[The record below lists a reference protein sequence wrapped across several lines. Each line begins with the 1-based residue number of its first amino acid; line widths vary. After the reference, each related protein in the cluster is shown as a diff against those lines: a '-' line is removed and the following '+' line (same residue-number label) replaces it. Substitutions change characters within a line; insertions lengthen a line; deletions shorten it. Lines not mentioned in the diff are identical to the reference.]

1 MSKQS
6 PPLQTVSAAEA
17 RHEFTELLGQ
27 VTRQG
32 GRVLV
37 EERGVPVAAI
47 ISAQDLVQLNR
58 LEQEREQ
65 DFDILDEL
73 GSAFVDVPA
82 EAIEREVAKAVA
94 EVRRAPVEPVGRLA
108 AERA

>member
-6 PPLQTVSAAEA
+6 LPLQTVSAAEA

-27 VTRQG
+27 VKRQG

-65 DFDILDEL
+65 DFEILNEI
-73 GSAFVDVPA
+73 GSTFADVPA
-82 EAIEREVAKAVA
+82 EAIECEVAKAVA
-94 EVRRAPVEPVGRLA
+94 EVRRENRQQTGDSTNSL
-108 AERA
+108 

>member
-6 PPLQTVSAAEA
+6 PSLQTVSASEA
-17 RHEFTELLGQ
+17 RHEFTKLLGQ

-37 EERGVPVAAI
+37 EERGGPVAAI
-47 ISAQDLVQLNR
+47 ISAQDLARLNR
-58 LEQEREQ
+58 LEQERQQ

-73 GSAFVDVPA
+73 GSAFADVPA

-94 EVRRAPVEPVGRLA
+94 EVRRE
-108 AERA
+108 

>member
-6 PPLQTVSAAEA
+6 LPIQTVSASEA
-17 RHEFTELLGQ
+17 RHEFSELLGQ
-27 VTRQG
+27 VKRQG

-47 ISAQDLVQLNR
+47 ISAQDLARLSR

-65 DFDILDEL
+65 DFSILDEL
-73 GSAFVDVPA
+73 GSAFADVPA
-82 EAIEREVAKAVA
+82 EAIDREVAKAVA
-94 EVRRAPVEPVGRLA
+94 EVRREYRQQTDDNTHSL
-108 AERA
+108 

>member
-6 PPLQTVSAAEA
+6 LSLQTVSASEA
-17 RHEFTELLGQ
+17 RHEFTKLLGQ
-27 VTRQG
+27 VKRQG
-32 GRVLV
+32 SRVLV
-37 EERGVPVAAI
+37 EEHGVPVAAI

-58 LEQEREQ
+58 LEREREQ

-73 GSAFVDVPA
+73 GSAFADVPA

-94 EVRRAPVEPVGRLA
+94 EVRNKPVGSPP
-108 AERA
+108 

>member
-6 PPLQTVSAAEA
+6 LSLQTVSAAEA
-17 RHEFTELLGQ
+17 RHEFTKLLGQ
-27 VTRQG
+27 VKRQG

-58 LEQEREQ
+58 LEREREQ

-73 GSAFVDVPA
+73 GSAFADVPA

-94 EVRRAPVEPVGRLA
+94 EVRREYSQQTDDNTHSL
-108 AERA
+108 